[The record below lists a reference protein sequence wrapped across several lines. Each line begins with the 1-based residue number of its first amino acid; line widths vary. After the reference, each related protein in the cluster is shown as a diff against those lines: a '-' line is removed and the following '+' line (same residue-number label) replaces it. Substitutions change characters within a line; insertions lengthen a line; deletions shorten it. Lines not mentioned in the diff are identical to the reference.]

1 MNSTD
6 ITLSWGYGMEGHHTV
21 ANVDTGFFRSLPNSD
36 EQFSNPMTGRPKIPR
51 PDAVQVLSVAGTAIL
66 SSSVLAAAIKAY
78 LASRRTKIRIAVS
91 NNKIELEYEG
101 PSLKDSEEEITRSL
115 DSLIERT
122 RAQNLQI
129 EALRLP
135 AEGDS

>member
-6 ITLSWGYGMEGHHTV
+6 ITLSWGYRMEGHYTV
-21 ANVDTGFFRSLPNSD
+21 ANVDAGFFRSLPNAD
-36 EQFSNPMTGRPKIPR
+36 EQFSNPKTGLVEIPR
-51 PDAVQVLSVAGTAIL
+51 PDAVQVLSVVGTAIL
-66 SSSVLAAAIKAY
+66 SSSVLAVAIKAY
-78 LASRRTKIRIAVS
+78 LSSRRTKIRIGVS
-91 NNKIELEYEG
+91 NNKIEIEYEG
-101 PSLKDSEEEITRSL
+101 PSLKDSEEDITRSL

-122 RAQNLQI
+122 QARSFQI